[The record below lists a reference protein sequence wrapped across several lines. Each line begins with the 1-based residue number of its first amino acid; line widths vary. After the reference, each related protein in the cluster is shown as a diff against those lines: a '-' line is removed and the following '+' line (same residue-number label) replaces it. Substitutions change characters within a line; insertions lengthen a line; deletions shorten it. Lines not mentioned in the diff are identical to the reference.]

1 MSNAK
6 HPWRQFATMA
16 LSSLIILSAAAFVA
30 ESALLPGMEHGYQ
43 IIDLGTLGGDSS
55 AAVDMNNYSQIV
67 GWSTT
72 DSGARHAFLY
82 HDGMMTDLGTL
93 QGGVNSRAVAI
104 NDRGQIVG
112 TSEIN
117 ALGAGF
123 PEILQGFIWKHGD
136 MQSLG
141 ALYCP
146 CSYNVRYGTSAAQG
160 INNSSQVAGWSETVR
175 GTWVLHALLWQ
186 AGGLQDIGGGAGDWS
201 ISRAFD
207 INDNGQSVGD
217 YAQDAGM
224 LTTYDHHASLWQNGA
239 REDLGVLPGY
249 ASSTA
254 LAINNRNQVVGW
266 AGAFDGSVSRAFRW
280 ENGYM
285 RDLGTLPGDA
295 NSAAQAINIF
305 GQAVGWS
312 GSAKQVDSHAVMWS
326 HNRILDL
333 NRLLPA
339 NSGWV
344 LTEATAINALGQIA
358 GTGLYNGQMRAFL
371 LQPGYGPGFSSR

>member
-1 MSNAK
+1 MSNGK
-6 HPWRQFATMA
+6 HSWSHLVTMA
-16 LSSLIILSAAAFVA
+16 LSALIILSVTAFVA
-30 ESALLPGMEHGYQ
+30 ESALLPGVEYGYR
-43 IIDLGTLGGDSS
+43 IINLGTLGGDSS
-55 AAVDMNNYSQIV
+55 AAADMNNYSQIV

-93 QGGVNSRAVAI
+93 QGGVNSQAVAI
-104 NDRGQIVG
+104 NDRVQIVG

-123 PEILQGFIWKHGD
+123 PEILQGFIWEHGD
-136 MQSLG
+136 IQSLG

-146 CSYNVRYGTSAAQG
+146 CSYNVRYGSSTARG

-186 AGGLQDIGGGAGDWS
+186 SNVLQDLGGGAGDWS
-201 ISRAFD
+201 ISRVFD
-207 INDNGQSVGD
+207 INDNGQLVGD

-224 LTTYDHHASLWQNGA
+224 LTTYDRHASLWQNDA
-239 REDLGVLPGY
+239 RQDLGMLPGY
-249 ASSTA
+249 ESSTA

-266 AGAFDGSVSRAFRW
+266 AGAFDGRASRAFRW

-285 RDLGTLPGDA
+285 QDLGTLPGDT

-312 GSAKQVDSHAVMWS
+312 GNVKQVDSHAVLWN

-344 LTEATAINALGQIA
+344 LTEATAINTLGQIA
-358 GTGLYNGQMRAFL
+358 GIGLYNGQMRAFL
-371 LQPGYGPGFSSR
+371 LQPGYKHSFPSK